1 MTAINR
7 KWVLGKN
14 VEKGSE
20 AQDQVTESAKK
31 HKNKKP
37 VCYKNELPISKLT
50 LLHMEYHFYPFCM

>member
-20 AQDQVTESAKK
+20 AQDQVTESAQ
-31 HKNKKP
+31 
-37 VCYKNELPISKLT
+37 V
-50 LLHMEYHFYPFCM
+50 PFNAWTETGKQKQKGR